1 MIKFYHMKKL
11 SAIVLLSLL
20 FTSSIFAKQIS
31 CEGVN
36 SPNVRFIISDDS
48 IILSDS
54 GGSVTFD
61 KKWNWF
67 KDIYKGKIKTK
78 WDGDKR
84 VLTLQ
89 IDLKRGEAQLVT
101 TTYSKIRN
109 YFFRYKIKF

>member
-54 GGSVTFD
+54 GGQLLLI
-61 KKWNWF
+61 KNG
-67 KDIYKGKIKTK
+67 IGLKIFIKAK
-78 WDGDKR
+78 
-84 VLTLQ
+84 
-89 IDLKRGEAQLVT
+89 LKLNGMVINGF
-101 TTYSKIRN
+101 SHCK
-109 YFFRYKIKF
+109 